1 MYEMK
6 RACVYTRVSTDAQ
19 GEDGKVSLPEQ
30 ERMAKAC
37 IESKGWRYIRTYEDN
52 GFTGRNINRPGL
64 RDMIRDIERG
74 DIDVIVIFKLDR
86 LSRKQR
92 DTIAI
97 IEDVFLGNN
106 VDLVSLNET
115 LDTTTPWG
123 RAMIG
128 ILSSFNQLES
138 ENIALRTAMG
148 RYATARE
155 GGYAGGKPPLGYKA
169 VDGQLVIVPE
179 EAEIVR
185 LIFALRAEGKPLMG
199 IAEELNKRG
208 YRSKKGNEFKHSAVQ
223 TVLNNESTYRGN
235 YKYGKESCENT
246 HEPILKDEPKEAVS
260 KSGRIRL
267 T

>member
-1 MYEMK
+1 MYEIK

-37 IESKGWRYIRTYEDN
+37 IESKGWTYVRTYEDN
-52 GFTGRNINRPGL
+52 GYSGRTTDRPAL
-64 RDMIRDIERG
+64 QSMLSDILKG
-74 DIDVIVIFKLDR
+74 GIDAIVIYKLDR

-92 DTIAI
+92 DTLSI
-97 IEDVFLGNN
+97 IEEFLLKNN

-115 LDTTTPWG
+115 LDTTSPWG

-128 ILSSFNQLES
+128 VLSSFNQLES
-138 ENIALRTAMG
+138 ENIALRTTMG

-185 LIFALRAEGKPLMG
+185 LVFDLRGKGETLQG
-199 IAEELNKRG
+199 ITRELNNRG
-208 YRSKKGNEFKHSAVQ
+208 YRSKKGNEFKHSAIQ
-223 TVLNNESTYRGN
+223 TILNNESTYRGN
-235 YKYGKESCENT
+235 YKYGEESCENT
-246 HEPILKDEPKEAVS
+246 HEPILTDE
-260 KSGRIRL
+260 
-267 T
+267 

>member
-6 RACVYTRVSTDAQ
+6 KACVYTRVSTDAQ
-19 GEDGKVSLPEQ
+19 GEEDKVSLPEQ

-37 IESKGWRYIRTYEDN
+37 IESKGWQYICTYEDN
-52 GFTGRNINRPGL
+52 GYTGRNTNRPGL
-64 RDMIRDIERG
+64 QKMLTDIKTG
-74 DIDVIVIFKLDR
+74 KIDVVVIFKLDR

-92 DTIAI
+92 DTLTI
-97 IEDVFLGNN
+97 IEDVLLENN

-128 ILSSFNQLES
+128 VLSSFNQLES

-155 GGYAGGKPPLGYKA
+155 GGYAGGKPPLGYTA
-169 VDGQLVIVPE
+169 VDGHLVIVPE

-185 LIFALRAEGKPLMG
+185 LIFSLRSEGKPLMG
-199 IAEELNKRG
+199 IAEELNRMG
-208 YRSKKGNEFKHSAVQ
+208 YRSKKGNEFKHSAIQ

-246 HEPILKDEPKEAVS
+246 HDPILTEE
-260 KSGRIRL
+260 
-267 T
+267 

>member
-6 RACVYTRVSTDAQ
+6 KACVYTRVSTDAQ

-37 IESKGWRYIRTYEDN
+37 IESKGWQYVRTFEDN
-52 GFTGRNINRPGL
+52 GYSGRTTDRPALQEMLSEIEKGNI
-64 RDMIRDIERG
+64 DAV
-74 DIDVIVIFKLDR
+74 VIYKLDR

-92 DTIAI
+92 DTLTI
-97 IEDVFLGNN
+97 IEEYLLKNN

-115 LDTTTPWG
+115 LDTSSPWG

-128 ILSSFNQLES
+128 VLSSFNQLES

-169 VDGQLVIVPE
+169 VNGQLVIVPE

-185 LIFALRAEGKPLMG
+185 LVFSLRESGATLKG
-199 IAEELNKRG
+199 ITDELNNRG
-208 YRSKKGNEFKHSAVQ
+208 YRSKKGNEFKHSAIQ
-223 TVLNNESTYRGN
+223 TILNNESTYRGN
-235 YKYGKESCENT
+235 YRYGKEGSENT
-246 HEPILKDEPKEAVS
+246 HEPILK
-260 KSGRIRL
+260 SGE
-267 T
+267 

>member
-6 RACVYTRVSTDAQ
+6 KACVYTRVSTDAQ
-19 GEDGKVSLPEQ
+19 GEEDKVSLPEQ

-37 IESKGWRYIRTYEDN
+37 IESKGWRYVRTYEDN
-52 GFTGRNINRPGL
+52 GYTGRNTNRPGL
-64 RDMIRDIERG
+64 QKMMEDIKSG
-74 DIDVIVIFKLDR
+74 NIDVVVIFKLDR

-92 DTIAI
+92 DTLAI
-97 IEDVFLGNN
+97 IEDVLLENN

-128 ILSSFNQLES
+128 VLSSFNQLES

-155 GGYAGGKPPLGYKA
+155 GGYAGGKPPLGYNV

-185 LIFALRAEGKPLMG
+185 LIFALRDEGKTLIG

-208 YRSKKGNEFKHSAVQ
+208 YRSKKGNEFKHSAIQ
-223 TVLNNESTYRGN
+223 TVINNKSTYLGN
-235 YKYGKESCENT
+235 YKYGKESCKNT
-246 HEPILKDEPKEAVS
+246 HEPILREE
-260 KSGRIRL
+260 
-267 T
+267 

>member
-1 MYEMK
+1 MFEMK
-6 RACVYTRVSTDAQ
+6 KACVYTRVSTDAQ

-37 IESKGWRYIRTYEDN
+37 IESKGWRYVRTYEDN
-52 GFTGRNINRPGL
+52 GYTGRNTNRPALQEMLNDVREGK
-64 RDMIRDIERG
+64 IEA
-74 DIDVIVIFKLDR
+74 IVIFKLDR
-86 LSRKQR
+86 LSRKQT
-92 DTIAI
+92 DTMNI
-97 IEDVFLGNN
+97 IENDILQHN

-138 ENIALRTAMG
+138 ENIALRTTMG

-169 VDGQLVIVPE
+169 VNGKLEIVPE

-185 LIFALRAEGKPLMG
+185 KVFEMRANRMTMQA
-199 IAEELNKRG
+199 IADSLNEMG
-208 YRSKKGNEFKHSAVQ
+208 YRSKKGKEFKHSSIQ
-223 TVLNNESTYRGN
+223 TILANEDTYRGN
-235 YKYGKESCENT
+235 YRYGKEACENT
-246 HEPILKDEPKEAVS
+246 HEPILKN
-260 KSGRIRL
+260 
-267 T
+267 

>member
-6 RACVYTRVSTDAQ
+6 KACVYTRVSTDAQ

-30 ERMAKAC
+30 ERMAKAF
-37 IESKGWRYIRTYEDN
+37 IESKGWQYIRTYEDN
-52 GFTGRNINRPGL
+52 GYSGRTMDRPAL
-64 RDMIRDIERG
+64 QQMLSDIEKG
-74 DIDVIVIFKLDR
+74 EIGAVVIYKLDR

-97 IEDVFLGNN
+97 IEDFLLKRN

-115 LDTTTPWG
+115 LDTSSPWG

-128 ILSSFNQLES
+128 VLCTFNQLES
-138 ENIALRTAMG
+138 ENIAMRTAMG

-155 GGYAGGKPPLGYKA
+155 GGYAGGKPPLGYRA
-169 VDGQLVIVPE
+169 VEGHLVIVPE

-185 LIFALRAEGKPLMG
+185 LVFALRSGGKTLQG
-199 IAEELNKRG
+199 ITDELNKRG
-208 YRSKKGNEFKHSAVQ
+208 YRSKKGNEFKHSAIQ
-223 TVLNNESTYRGN
+223 TILNNEDTYRGN

-246 HEPILKDEPKEAVS
+246 HEPIL
-260 KSGRIRL
+260 R
-267 T
+267 

>member
-6 RACVYTRVSTDAQ
+6 KACVYTRVSTDAQ

-52 GFTGRNINRPGL
+52 GYSGRTTDRPAL
-64 RDMIRDIERG
+64 QQMLSDIESG
-74 DIDVIVIFKLDR
+74 EIEAVVIYKLDR

-92 DTIAI
+92 DTLSI
-97 IEDVFLGNN
+97 IEEFLLKNN

-115 LDTTTPWG
+115 LDTTSPWG

-128 ILSSFNQLES
+128 VLSSFNQLES
-138 ENIALRTAMG
+138 ENIAMRTAMG

-155 GGYAGGKPPLGYKA
+155 GGYAGGKPPLGYRA

-179 EAEIVR
+179 EAEVVR
-185 LIFALRAEGKPLMG
+185 LVFALRSEGKTLQG
-199 IAEELNKRG
+199 ITDELNSRG
-208 YRSKKGNEFKHSAVQ
+208 YTSKKGNEFKHSAIQ
-223 TVLNNESTYRGN
+223 TILNNESTYRGN
-235 YKYGKESCENT
+235 YKYGKEGCENT
-246 HEPILKDEPKEAVS
+246 HEPILK
-260 KSGRIRL
+260 
-267 T
+267 

>member
-1 MYEMK
+1 MYEIK

-19 GEDGKVSLPEQ
+19 GEDGKVSLHEQ

-37 IESKGWRYIRTYEDN
+37 IESKGWEYIRTYEDN
-52 GFTGRNINRPGL
+52 GYSGRTTDRPAL
-64 RDMIRDIERG
+64 QQMLSDIEKG
-74 DIDVIVIFKLDR
+74 EVNAVVIYKLDR

-92 DTIAI
+92 DTLSI
-97 IEDVFLGNN
+97 IEEYLLRNN
-106 VDLVSLNET
+106 VDLVSLYET
-115 LDTTTPWG
+115 LDTTSPWG

-128 ILSSFNQLES
+128 VLSSFNQLES

-169 VDGQLVIVPE
+169 ENGNLVIVPE

-185 LIFALRAEGKPLMG
+185 LVFSLRAQGMTLMG
-199 IAEELNKRG
+199 ITDELNKRG
-208 YRSKKGNEFKHSAVQ
+208 YRSKKGNQFKHSAIQ
-223 TVLNNESTYRGN
+223 TILKNEETYRGV
-235 YKYGKESCENT
+235 YRYGKETAEQS
-246 HEPILKDEPKEAVS
+246 HEPIL
-260 KSGRIRL
+260 

>member
-6 RACVYTRVSTDAQ
+6 KACVYTRVSTDAQ

-37 IESKGWRYIRTYEDN
+37 IESKGWQYIRTYEDN
-52 GFTGRNINRPGL
+52 GYSGRTTDRPAL
-64 RDMIRDIERG
+64 QQMLLDIERG
-74 DIDVIVIFKLDR
+74 EIGAVVIYKLDR

-92 DTIAI
+92 DTLAI
-97 IEDVFLGNN
+97 IEEYLLRNN
-106 VDLVSLNET
+106 VDLISLNET
-115 LDTTTPWG
+115 LDTSSPWG

-128 ILSSFNQLES
+128 VLSSFNQLES
-138 ENIALRTAMG
+138 ENIAMRTAMG

-185 LIFALRAEGKPLMG
+185 MVFLLREDGKTLQG
-199 IAEELNKRG
+199 IADELNKLG
-208 YRSKKGNEFKHSAVQ
+208 YRSKKGNAFKHSAIQ
-223 TVLNNESTYRGN
+223 TILNNVDTYLGN
-235 YKYGKESCENT
+235 YKYGDEGSENT
-246 HEPILKDEPKEAVS
+246 HAPILTDDVTRSLFGKK
-260 KSGRIRL
+260 
-267 T
+267 

>member
-1 MYEMK
+1 MFEMK
-6 RACVYTRVSTDAQ
+6 KACVYTRVSTDAQ

-37 IESKGWRYIRTYEDN
+37 IESKGWRYVRTYEDN
-52 GFTGRNINRPGL
+52 GYTGRNTNRPAL
-64 RDMIRDIERG
+64 QEMLNDVRDGKIEA
-74 DIDVIVIFKLDR
+74 IVIFKLDR
-86 LSRKQR
+86 LSRKQT
-92 DTIAI
+92 DTMNI
-97 IEDVFLGNN
+97 IENDILQHN

-138 ENIALRTAMG
+138 ENIALRTTMG

-169 VDGQLVIVPE
+169 VNGKLEIVPE

-185 LIFALRAEGKPLMG
+185 KVFEMRANHMTMQA
-199 IAEELNKRG
+199 IADSLNEMG
-208 YRSKKGNEFKHSAVQ
+208 YRSKKGKEFKHSSIQ
-223 TVLNNESTYRGN
+223 TILANEDTYRGN
-235 YKYGKESCENT
+235 YRYGKEACENT
-246 HEPILKDEPKEAVS
+246 HEAIL
-260 KSGRIRL
+260 
-267 T
+267 